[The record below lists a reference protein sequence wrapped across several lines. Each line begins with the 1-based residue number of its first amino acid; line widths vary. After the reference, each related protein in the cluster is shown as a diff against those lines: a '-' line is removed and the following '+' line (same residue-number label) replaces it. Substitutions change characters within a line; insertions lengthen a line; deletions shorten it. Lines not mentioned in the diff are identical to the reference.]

1 VIELGAFLAGFA
13 VAAGGAWAARPSA
26 VVSRLERIAVA
37 AHRRAPHGGHALRSA
52 MGHDIVPRAAAAA
65 AVVTLASMA
74 GLALLAPALGYA
86 TLVAPSFARDRRRSR
101 ERRDAERALGVAVE
115 WTDALVSVGRP
126 AERAFAAVAR
136 QGTGSV
142 TLDAVLREACDA
154 ADLGAPLF
162 RALAAGARAAD
173 LSQLAALSDELDRAR
188 DLGRGS
194 RSIVRDA
201 RDDLRR
207 RERAAAIGAA
217 STVDAKLMLVLVGC
231 YLPALMLVV
240 VVPLFV
246 GLLGG
251 LLE

>member
-37 AHRRAPHGGHALRSA
+37 ARRRAPQGGHALRNA
-52 MGHDIVPRAAAAA
+52 IGHDMVPRAAAAA
-65 AVVTLASMA
+65 AVVTLASAA
-74 GLALLAPALGYA
+74 GVALLAPALGYA
-86 TLVAPSFARDRRRSR
+86 AFVAPSVARDRRCGR
-101 ERRDAERALGVAVE
+101 ERRDAERALGLAVE
-115 WTDALVSVGRP
+115 WIDALVSVGRP

-136 QGTGSV
+136 KGTGSA
-142 TLDAVLREACDA
+142 TLDGVLREACAA

-162 RALAAGARAAD
+162 RALAAGARAAG
-173 LSQLAALSDELDRAR
+173 LSQLAALADELDRAR

-201 RDDLRR
+201 RDELRR
-207 RERAAAIGAA
+207 RERVAAIGAA
-217 STVDAKLMLVLVGC
+217 SRVDAKLMLVLVAC
-231 YLPALMLVV
+231 YLPSLMLVV